1 MVIHDN
7 SGGIIQTG
15 TFVFWCVASTLAFCL
30 AVLWIGLSG
39 TLLVVLGIIL
49 AGVVRWV
56 NLWLWRKQTFVPNNT
71 VLIISKFKKL
81 HRVFG
86 PQRYWM
92 MQTRYVFPIAH
103 MPLGELLID
112 LPVENV
118 SVSGTHSLKQ
128 IHVRV
133 RFVLCREHHMRLMGA
148 PNRMQISKA
157 VADRMG
163 LNVSQA
169 RLHTEFW
176 EEVAR
181 QVVEQEVIVQLRDAV
196 YCDERWSAVME
207 QSCKLGG
214 LARGPQG
221 ENMYDELCQVLEP
234 RLQETLKGYGIQIK
248 RLHVLMIEPLDVE
261 MVRRIRME
269 HLEDQEQTEQIKRKV
284 AALIEAFREQG
295 FDQPGMMEQVITNV
309 FHASNLAH
317 YPVIRPSGG
326 ILERSTR
333 FAEHEN
339 GLRQHGNGTHK
350 KHVKES

>member
-1 MVIHDN
+1 MTFHGHP
-7 SGGIIQTG
+7 GGISQTG
-15 TFVFWCVASTLAFCL
+15 PFVFWCVASTLTFCL

-49 AGVVRWV
+49 AGVIRWG

-71 VLIISKFKKL
+71 VLITKKFKKL

-92 MQTRYVFPIAH
+92 LQTRYVFPIAH

-118 SVSGTHSLKQ
+118 SVSDTHSLKQ
-128 IHVRV
+128 IHIRV
-133 RFVLCREHHMRLMGA
+133 RFALCREHHLRLMGA

-157 VADRMG
+157 VAERMG
-163 LNVSQA
+163 LNASQA

-181 QVVEQEVIVQLRDAV
+181 RVVEQEVIVQLRDAV
-196 YCDERWSAVME
+196 YRDARWSVVME

-221 ENMYDELCQVLEP
+221 ENMHDELCQALEP
-234 RLQETLKGYGIQIK
+234 HVQETLAGYGIQIK
-248 RLHVLMIEPLDVE
+248 RLEIPVIEPLDVE

-269 HLEDQEQTEQIKRKV
+269 QLEAQEQAEQIKRKV
-284 AALIEAFREQG
+284 SALIEAFREQG

-333 FAEHEN
+333 SAEHEN
-339 GLRQHGNGTHK
+339 GAWQNGNGTHR
-350 KHVKES
+350 KHVN